1 MSTASAP
8 VASAPLVFPR
18 TRARLAANRIV
29 FGVCWAI
36 VAIAVFLAIFG
47 PLIAPHNPD
56 YSQLQFQF
64 VGPFKATG
72 YLLGFDSQGRDLL
85 SRLIVGARTSM
96 LGPVLVMLMS
106 MAAGCVIAVVS
117 AWRGGWVDS
126 AIGTVMDIMF
136 AFPAILLAVLTSAVF
151 GAGLLAP
158 TIALAIAYTPYIARV
173 LRSAAVRERAR
184 EYISAAEVQGLS
196 TFAICFKHLIPNL
209 GNLVV
214 AQGTLVFAWAM
225 VDLASISFLGLGVQP
240 PTADWGVMVST
251 GETGVLQGYPLESLS
266 AGLCIVL
273 VVVAVNLLGERMVQR
288 NDEREGR

>member
-1 MSTASAP
+1 VSTNAPSVVSAT
-8 VASAPLVFPR
+8 LVFPR
-18 TRARLAANRIV
+18 TRARLAASRLV
-29 FGVCWAI
+29 FGICWAI

-47 PLIAPHNPD
+47 PLLAPHDPNF
-56 YSQLQFQF
+56 SQLQFQF
-64 VGPFKATG
+64 VGPFKASG

-85 SRLIVGARTSM
+85 SRLMAGARTSM

-106 MAAGCVIAVVS
+106 MAAGTVLAVVA

-126 AIGTVMDIMF
+126 TIGTVTDIMF
-136 AFPAILLAVLTSAVF
+136 AFPAILLAILTAAVF
-151 GAGLLAP
+151 GAGLIAP

-173 LRSAAVRERAR
+173 LRSAAIRERAR
-184 EYISAAEVQGLS
+184 DYISAAEVQGLS

-209 GNLVV
+209 GGLVI

-240 PTADWGVMVST
+240 PTADWGVMVAT
-251 GETGVLQGYPLESLS
+251 GESGVLQGYPLESLS

-273 VVVAVNLLGERMVQR
+273 VVVAVNLLGERMAQR
-288 NDEREGR
+288 NDDLEAR

>member
-1 MSTASAP
+1 MSTVNP
-8 VASAPLVFPR
+8 TVASAPLVFPR
-18 TRARLAANRIV
+18 TRARLAANRLV
-29 FGVCWAI
+29 FGLCWAI
-36 VAIAVFLAIFG
+36 LAIAVFMAIFG
-47 PLIAPHNPD
+47 PLLAPHDPD

-64 VGPFKATG
+64 VGPFKASG

-85 SRLIVGARTSM
+85 SRLMAGARTSM
-96 LGPVLVMLMS
+96 LGPVLVMVMS
-106 MAAGCVIAVVS
+106 MAAGVVIAVIS

-126 AIGTVMDIMF
+126 ALGTVMDIMF
-136 AFPAILLAVLTSAVF
+136 AFPAILLAILTAAVF
-151 GAGLLAP
+151 GAGLIAP

-184 EYISAAEVQGLS
+184 DYISAAEVQGVS
-196 TFAICFKHLIPNL
+196 TAAICFKHLIPNL
-209 GNLVV
+209 GSLVV

-240 PTADWGVMVST
+240 PTADWGVMVAT

-288 NDEREGR
+288 SNDAEGR

>member
-1 MSTASAP
+1 MSTTSAT
-8 VASAPLVFPR
+8 VTSAPLLIPR
-18 TRARLAANRIV
+18 TRARLAASRFV
-29 FGVCWAI
+29 FGLCWVVI
-36 VAIAVFLAIFG
+36 AIAVFLAIFG
-47 PLIAPHNPD
+47 PLLAPHDPNF
-56 YSQLQFQF
+56 SQLQFQY
-64 VGPFKATG
+64 VGPFKASG

-85 SRLIVGARTSM
+85 SRLMAGARTSM

-106 MAAGCVIAVVS
+106 MVAGTVIAVVA

-126 AIGTVMDIMF
+126 TIGTVTDIMF

-151 GAGLLAP
+151 GAGLIAP

-173 LRSAAVRERAR
+173 LRSAAIRERAR
-184 EYISAAEVQGLS
+184 DYISAAEVQGLS

-209 GNLVV
+209 GSLVV

-240 PTADWGVMVST
+240 PTADWGVMVAT

-273 VVVAVNLLGERMVQR
+273 VVVAVNLLGERMVQ
-288 NDEREGR
+288 NHDVEGR